1 MLVCC
6 VKNAFIE
13 VNKAQL
19 CCCCCCCC
27 FLSSLEDCLAAQGC
41 DGVETL
47 RHDLEKTAAKLHC
60 AQACE
65 VHLKAE
71 LACLKER

>member
-19 CCCCCCCC
+19 CCCCC
-27 FLSSLEDCLAAQGC
+27 FLLSSLEDCLAAQGC

-71 LACLKER
+71 LACHKER

>member
-1 MLVCC
+1 M
-6 VKNAFIE
+6 KRDFIE
-13 VNKAQL
+13 VNTAQL
-19 CCCCCCCC
+19 SCL
-27 FLSSLEDCLAAQGC
+27 FSSLEDCLAAQGC
-41 DGVETL
+41 AGVETL
-47 RHDLEKTAAKLHC
+47 RQDLEKTATKLHC

>member
-1 MLVCC
+1 MLLCC
-6 VKNAFIE
+6 MKRVFIE
-13 VNKAQL
+13 FIRAL
-19 CCCCCCCC
+19 CG

-41 DGVETL
+41 SGVETL
-47 RHDLEKTAAKLHC
+47 RQDLEKTVTKLHC

-71 LACLKER
+71 LACLRER